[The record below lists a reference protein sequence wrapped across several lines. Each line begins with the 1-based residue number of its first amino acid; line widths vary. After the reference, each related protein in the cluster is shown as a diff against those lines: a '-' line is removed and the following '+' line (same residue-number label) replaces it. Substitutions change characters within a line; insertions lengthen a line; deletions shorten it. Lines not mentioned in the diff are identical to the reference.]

1 MRKRHFTAL
10 FLIML
15 FLLSCTFPGKVAMAS
30 EGGAGVKQKIYFQW
44 MYHTYKQNET
54 KQPFIRKTIVD
65 YSTGLFRQEDTVID
79 FIDTSKDYS
88 FTEAYGSN
96 TKNPW
101 IRYSTLNT
109 ASNQQILKYDS
120 RSNKVSVIG
129 NVSKSTGTMDEIY
142 PDANMYVVEKGP
154 REYLVYS
161 LSTNKL
167 IHRTKEKPS
176 EHTSLYVTNLLFHND
191 FDPEPTKGSLYV
203 TPGKYYVSGRGY
215 VDNPGEYSYEIRPDG
230 SERRLGSYRKKDT
243 YDYVYKK
250 MLTSSTMYKQTSQKR
265 MFKHELIIN
274 GKAHTL
280 LESNTSKAK
289 YTFGVAQFSPNGKY
303 VVLWVNYTENG
314 RRVPGKEEYRIFDT
328 SSAKLIQTIPINTTG
343 GSSAIDFGLG
353 WVDNNNTDHIMQSGL
368 LNKGALRVIG
378 TNLMTPSRSGNV
390 INVSSQ
396 SEYLF
401 TFDLANYLT
410 INDPVPVKYNG
421 EYMQFQG
428 QGTFRAMDSTI
439 YTPVDELVKL
449 IDGTVNRS
457 KDQIIVKYQDKSFT
471 LNPAKQIKWKNRIYY
486 PLREILTGVSLKL
499 LVESNSQASED
510 WKELR
515 IVD

>member
-1 MRKRHFTAL
+1 MRKRL
-10 FLIML
+10 FAAFLL
-15 FLLSCTFPGKVAMAS
+15 FLLFFLSYTFPEKVAMAS
-30 EGGAGVKQKIYFQW
+30 EEAGAKQKIYFQW
-44 MYHTYKQNET
+44 RYHTYSQNE
-54 KQPFIRKTIVD
+54 KKEPVIRRTIVD
-65 YSTGLFRQEDTVID
+65 YSTGLFRHEDTVID

-96 TKNPW
+96 TKSPW

-120 RSNKVSVIG
+120 RSNKISVIG

-154 REYLVYS
+154 REYLVYL

-167 IHRTKEKPS
+167 IHKTKERPS
-176 EHTSLYVTNLLFHND
+176 EHTSPFVTNIIFHNH

-230 SERRLGSYRKKDT
+230 SERKLGSYKKNNTD
-243 YDYVYKK
+243 DYVYKK
-250 MLTSSTMYKQTSQKR
+250 ALTSSVTYKQTQKKR
-265 MFKHELIIN
+265 VFKHELIIN

-280 LESNTSKAK
+280 LESNTSKAN

-314 RRVPGKEEYRIFDT
+314 RSVSGKEEYRIFDT

-343 GSSAIDFGLG
+343 SSSAINFGVG
-353 WVDNNNTDHIMQSGL
+353 WAIHSDHIMQSGL
-368 LNKGALRVIG
+368 LNNGAYRIVG
-378 TNLMTPSRSGNV
+378 SNLMTPSRSGNV
-390 INVSSQ
+390 IRATSQ
-396 SEYLF
+396 REYF
-401 TFDLANYLT
+401 YTFDLTNYLT

-421 EYMQFQG
+421 EYMKFQG

-439 YTPVDELVKL
+439 YTPVDELMKL
-449 IDGTVNRS
+449 IDGSVNRS
-457 KDQIIVKYQDKSFT
+457 KDEIIVKYQDKSFT
-471 LNPAKQIKWKNRIYY
+471 LNPDKQIMWKNRIYY

-499 LVESNSQASED
+499 LVESNWQAAED

-515 IVD
+515 IID